1 MFTQD
6 FRVGSGQPYLFP
18 NLPFEA
24 IAACAIGG
32 LPLTGGA
39 GRPIQVL
46 AGVLILMATEN
57 AVVLL
62 KSSAAQLM
70 VAVLIFRSV
79 R

>member
-62 KSSAAQLM
+62 NPRPHS
-70 VAVLIFRSV
+70 
-79 R
+79 